1 METETARNL
10 PAKLVSLR
18 KQKGITQM
26 ELAEKLNVSRQAIS
40 RWEVGS
46 AVPTTDNLKV
56 LSELYGVSIDYL
68 LNDAAENVS
77 KQNEVKQDQSSASE
91 TEEKNGF
98 RNRRRLYI
106 VNFFY
111 NRFFHVGNLRY
122 QHHLLPF
129 FYYLILNVIQ
139 NIFALNYR
147 IIPVFFL
154 VIFELLILIYR
165 LLLRSQQT
173 DFEVQ
178 LVEHIF
184 LSLLSLTVIN

>member
-40 RWEVGS
+40 RWEVGL

-56 LSELYGVSIDYL
+56 LSELYGVSIDNL

-91 TEEKNGF
+91 TEEKTDSATAGDCTLAL
-98 RNRRRLYI
+98 RL
-106 VNFFY
+106 
-111 NRFFHVGNLRY
+111 
-122 QHHLLPF
+122 
-129 FYYLILNVIQ
+129 
-139 NIFALNYR
+139 AWC
-147 IIPVFFL
+147 
-154 VIFELLILIYR
+154 
-165 LLLRSQQT
+165 
-173 DFEVQ
+173 
-178 LVEHIF
+178 
-184 LSLLSLTVIN
+184 